1 MNIEERLKDLIVQR
15 YGSVLRFCETYNIP
29 QSTVA
34 TIFRR
39 GIAKSNLSSVLSICE
54 ALRISADALAA
65 GKILPIGNDRPD
77 SVEEI
82 IENTKNQ
89 LTDIDGLT
97 FDNAPADPAAIMTII
112 QSIDIGVEMARKKKA

>member
-1 MNIEERLKDLIVQR
+1 MSIEDRLKDLIVQR
-15 YGSVLRFCETYNIP
+15 YGSVLRFCNTHDLP

-39 GIAKSNLSSVLSICE
+39 GIAKSNVSSVISICKS
-54 ALRISADALAA
+54 LRISADGLAA
-65 GKILPIGNDRPD
+65 GQLLPTGKDLPD

-112 QSIDIGVEMARKKKA
+112 QSIDIGVEMARKKKV

>member
-1 MNIEERLKDLIVQR
+1 MSIEDRLKDLIVQR
-15 YGSVLRFCETYNIP
+15 YGSVLRFCNTHDLP

-54 ALRISADALAA
+54 ALRISADALAV
-65 GKILPIGNDRPD
+65 GKILPIGNDRPN

-82 IENTKNQ
+82 IENTKKPINRYRRS
-89 LTDIDGLT
+89 D
-97 FDNAPADPAAIMTII
+97 F
-112 QSIDIGVEMARKKKA
+112 